1 MTNTSTMLL
10 IPFIMAFLV
19 FIFRFYSRER
29 AASVANLSFLL
40 AILTML
46 IASSYLILGVI
57 GLLPAYGTIGFACVG
72 LILLATAVLRIFII

>member
-19 FIFRFYSRER
+19 FVFRFYSRER

-40 AILTML
+40 AILTVL
-46 IASSYLILGVI
+46 IASAYLILGVM
-57 GLLPAYGTIGFACVG
+57 GLLPAYSTIGFACIG
-72 LILLATAVLRIFII
+72 LVLLATAILRMFII